1 MATAKVPQTMEEK
14 LQELTQGMLRMDA
27 YIKKLEQQ
35 IHDTEVNSLQAS
47 QQSQKSATEAAQSQA
62 LASTIS
68 QQVVETLA
76 KPRPYDQQPSKLQH
90 YRQGS
95 FKLWADRFEGAYRND
110 NYRQRKTS
118 ASSEGEPRDP
128 SPRKSVQYI
137 NSFYF

>member
-1 MATAKVPQTMEEK
+1 MKEDQPADKAMATAKVPQTTEEK
-14 LQELTQGMLRMDA
+14 LQELTQSMLRMDA

-76 KPRPYDQQPSKLQH
+76 KPRDFQDRQQKGNH
-90 YRQGS
+90 CVH
-95 FKLWADRFEGAYRND
+95 RFEASK
-110 NYRQRKTS
+110 RK
-118 ASSEGEPRDP
+118 D
-128 SPRKSVQYI
+128 
-137 NSFYF
+137 